1 MKAEVQVLKTDFS
14 QVAKANDII
23 INPGANVIVLEAKVN
38 KICISFEMFSCEFSP
53 LNWSFAL
60 GFFLDIFSRNIPVMP
75 SCSRS
80 EEF

>member
-38 KICISFEMFSCEFSP
+38 KFFISFEMFSCEFSP
-53 LNWSFAL
+53 LNLSFTL
-60 GFFLDIFSRNIPVMP
+60 GFFRYLLQ
-75 SCSRS
+75 
-80 EEF
+80 EHTGYAKLL